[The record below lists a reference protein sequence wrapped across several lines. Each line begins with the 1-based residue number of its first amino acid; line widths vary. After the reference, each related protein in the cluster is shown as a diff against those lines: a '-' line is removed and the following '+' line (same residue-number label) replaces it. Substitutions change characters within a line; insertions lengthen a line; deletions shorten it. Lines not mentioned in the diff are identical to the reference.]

1 MAHLIETLIMPPV
14 GNLLLALV
22 GVALIRGR
30 RKLGRLCM
38 VLGLGSLLLLA
49 LPVVS
54 AALLIS
60 LQTAAPLPPT
70 GPLPDAD
77 AIVILGAD
85 FRAIAPEMG
94 GATVSPL
101 TLERLRYGARLAR
114 RAETPVLVS
123 GGSLGPKEPPLAGLM
138 RKTLQEEFNVEV
150 RWAEKRSLSTRDNA
164 RYSAE
169 ILSEAGCARVI
180 LVTHAWHMPRARR
193 AFEQA
198 GLKVIPA
205 PMGIHPWPARDL
217 GAITPFS
224 RALLESTWGLH
235 EWVGRIWYR
244 LTE

>member
-1 MAHLIETLIMPPV
+1 MPPV
-14 GNLLLALV
+14 GNLLLALL
-22 GVALIRGR
+22 GLALFRGR

-38 VLGLGSLLLLA
+38 VLGLGSLLLLT

-60 LQTAAPLPPT
+60 LQTAEPLPAT
-70 GPLPDAD
+70 GPLPNAD

-94 GATVSPL
+94 GPTVSPL

-114 RAETPVLVS
+114 RGELPVLVS

-138 RKTLQEEFNVEV
+138 RKTLQDEFGVEV
-150 RWAEKRSLSTRDNA
+150 RWAEKHSLSTRENA
-164 RYSAE
+164 LYSAKV
-169 ILSEAGCARVI
+169 LSEAGCARII
-180 LVTHAWHMPRARR
+180 LVTHAWHMPRAKRT
-193 AFEQA
+193 FEQV

-205 PMGIHPWPARDL
+205 PMGTHTWPARDL
-217 GAITPFS
+217 GAVTPFS
-224 RALLESTWGLH
+224 RALLESTLGIH

>member
-14 GNLLLALV
+14 GNLLLALLGLV
-22 GVALIRGR
+22 LIRGR
-30 RKLGRLCM
+30 RKLGRLCIL
-38 VLGLGSLLLLA
+38 LGLGSLVLLT

-60 LQTAAPLPPT
+60 LQTTEPLPAT
-70 GPLPDAD
+70 GPLPSAD

-94 GATVSPL
+94 GPTVSPL

-114 RAETPVLVS
+114 RGKIPVLVS
-123 GGSLGPKEPPLAGLM
+123 GGSLGPQEPPLARLM
-138 RKTLQEEFNVEV
+138 RNTLQDEFNVEV
-150 RWAEKRSLSTRDNA
+150 RWAEKRSLSTRENA

-169 ILSEAGCARVI
+169 VLSKAQCTRII
-180 LVTHAWHMPRARR
+180 LVTHAWHMPRAKRT
-193 AFEQA
+193 FEQA
-198 GLKVIPA
+198 GLEVIPA
-205 PMGIHPWPARDL
+205 PMGTHTWPSRDL

>member
-1 MAHLIETLIMPPV
+1 
-14 GNLLLALV
+14 
-22 GVALIRGR
+22 
-30 RKLGRLCM
+30 
-38 VLGLGSLLLLA
+38 
-49 LPVVS
+49 
-54 AALLIS
+54 
-60 LQTAAPLPPT
+60 
-70 GPLPDAD
+70 
-77 AIVILGAD
+77 
-85 FRAIAPEMG
+85 
-94 GATVSPL
+94 
-101 TLERLRYGARLAR
+101 
-114 RAETPVLVS
+114 
-123 GGSLGPKEPPLAGLM
+123 M

-198 GLKVIPA
+198 GLKVVPA